1 MTDRQRAID
10 IKLTN
15 EIHFMDMYVCL
26 YLCSCIYRHNV
37 CNVYYFMDE
46 IRKITTNKLQRQQNQ
61 RKKKKS
67 IANPCYFICI
77 NVCIL
82 KIVGTLTQKYT
93 TGRYRGLNQIIEYP
107 TESELWTK

>member
-46 IRKITTNKLQRQQNQ
+46 IRKITTNKLQRQHNQ
-61 RKKKKS
+61 RKKEEINCQPMIFYLYKCMYIES
-67 IANPCYFICI
+67 CMNINP
-77 NVCIL
+77 
-82 KIVGTLTQKYT
+82 KIYNK
-93 TGRYRGLNQIIEYP
+93 QI
-107 TESELWTK
+107 